1 MANHTVA
8 PGLAFAM
15 VILGL
20 IALAPDR
27 ALPAS
32 EAVVSITQGTL
43 RPQVIIVT
51 PGTPVTWINVSGTP
65 VARLVFDAGA
75 GAPEATGL
83 FTSSVTVSFA
93 RPGVYRYTAYV
104 GGRAWPIRGQVVV
117 K

>member
-1 MANHTVA
+1 MKMGGVLAIAFVIGTFAVIGLGPVEGVA
-8 PGLAFAM
+8 GPETIV
-15 VILGL
+15 VIT
-20 IALAPDR
+20 
-27 ALPAS
+27 S
-32 EAVVSITQGTL
+32 GTL
-43 RPQVIIVT
+43 RPTMATVNRGEQ
-51 PGTPVTWINVSGTP
+51 VTWTNVSGTP

-83 FTSSVTVSFA
+83 FTSSVTVSFS